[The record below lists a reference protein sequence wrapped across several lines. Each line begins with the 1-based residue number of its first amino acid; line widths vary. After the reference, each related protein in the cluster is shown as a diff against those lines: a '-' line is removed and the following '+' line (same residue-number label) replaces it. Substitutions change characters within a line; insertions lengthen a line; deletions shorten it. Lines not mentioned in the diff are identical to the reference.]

1 MSSTPPFKVVLSE
14 TARSY
19 LLSLPLAEA
28 QSLRLH
34 LLTFYKN
41 GTPPNSRALK
51 ALENEK
57 NDHIW
62 LVGQYEILYVFLPE
76 EGRVDVGIIRLKTK

>member
-14 TARSY
+14 TARNY
-19 LLSLPLAEA
+19 LLSLPLTEA

-41 GTPPNSRALK
+41 ATPPNSRALR
-51 ALENEK
+51 ALENEA
-57 NDHIW
+57 NDRIW
-62 LVGQYEILYVFLPE
+62 LVGQHEILYVFLPE
-76 EGRVDVGIIRLKTK
+76 EGHVEVGIIRLKAK